1 MPGGRV
7 PRAKTEALPS
17 VINPSS
23 WNSPCAECTSG
34 RKLRALFEKM
44 AWEIVFVFVL
54 LIGTVTSFVWERV
67 PTDVTA
73 LTAFGIILLAGS
85 LPLSENLP
93 RATELFN
100 VFSSTAPIT
109 IAAMF
114 IISAAIEKTG
124 SIEIIANSVG
134 KLAKLGNI
142 GVVLAM
148 VFVVGG
154 LSAFVNNTPVVV
166 IFLPVVLSL
175 AREMNLP
182 ASKLLIPLSYASIFG
197 GACTLVGTSTNIL
210 ASDIL
215 RLNGRDPLTMFELT
229 KLGLPLL
236 VLGAIYLAF
245 VSTKI
250 IPRRQS
256 LTAILS
262 EEERREYLT
271 EAYIRPGSALIG
283 KTIAESGLRKQRGVR
298 ILELVRH
305 EVAVKDDLKTVVF
318 QVGDRL
324 ILSCRPSGFVQ
335 ASSVEGLHLLGEEET
350 GLQTIAAHE
359 GSIVEGV
366 IGPRSSVVGK
376 TIKELNFR
384 QRFRMILIA
393 IHRRGINMRDKI
405 DTLPLEFGDTI
416 LMMGTDE
423 AKEQIRRG
431 DDILLLDHAY
441 TPAQNMRSKRPV
453 VFGILAAL
461 IGTVSFGILPISAAA
476 ILGVVVLFL
485 TNTLKPKEAYAAV
498 DWSLLILIYSMLG
511 LGMAMESSGASV
523 LVTEGLVALTNMGI
537 PPPWQPYVLMMALY
551 LVTNTLTEL
560 LSNNATVVLM
570 TPIAIGLGT
579 TLGVDPRPFVIAT
592 CMASS
597 ASFSTPIGYQTN
609 TYVYGIGGYRFKDF
623 LKVGIPLNI
632 IYMIGAVS
640 LIPVLWKF

>member
-1 MPGGRV
+1 M
-7 PRAKTEALPS
+7 T
-17 VINPSS
+17 
-23 WNSPCAECTSG
+23 
-34 RKLRALFEKM
+34 
-44 AWEIVFVFVL
+44 WEIIFVL
-54 LIGTVTSFVWERV
+54 FTLIATVGSFVWERV

-73 LTAFGIILLAGS
+73 LTAFGVILLAGS
-85 LPLSENLP
+85 LPISDNLP
-93 RATELFN
+93 KTAELFN
-100 VFSSTAPIT
+100 VFSSTAPLT

-114 IISAAIEKTG
+114 IISAALEKTG
-124 SIEIIANSVG
+124 GIEIIANSMV
-134 KLAKLGNI
+134 KLSKLGT
-142 GVVLAM
+142 GVVVLAM

-154 LSAFVNNTPVVV
+154 LSAFINNTPVVV
-166 IFLPVVLSL
+166 IFLPVILHL
-175 AREMNLP
+175 AREMDVP

-215 RLNGRDPLTMFELT
+215 RLNGQEPLTMFELT
-229 KLGLPLL
+229 KLGFPLL
-236 VLGAIYLAF
+236 ILGAIYLAF

-262 EEERREYLT
+262 EEERREYIT
-271 EAYIRPGSALIG
+271 EAYIRSGSQLIG
-283 KTIAESGLRKQRGVR
+283 KTIAESGLKKQRGVR

-305 EVAVKDDLKTVVF
+305 EVAVKDDIRTIIF
-318 QVGDRL
+318 QAGDRL
-324 ILSCRPSGFVQ
+324 ILSCRPSGFVE
-335 ASSVEGLHLLGEEET
+335 ASSVEGLHLLGEET

-431 DDILLLDHAY
+431 GDILLLDHAH
-441 TPAQNMRSKRPV
+441 TPAQNMRSKQPIV
-453 VFGILAAL
+453 LGVLAGI
-461 IGTVSFGILPISAAA
+461 IGSVSFGFLPISAAA
-476 ILGVVVLFL
+476 ILGVVVLFV

-511 LGMAMESSGASV
+511 LGMAMDRSGASG
-523 LVTEGLVALTNMGI
+523 LVTEGLVGLTNVGI
-537 PPPWQPYVLMMALY
+537 SPEWQPYVLLIALY
-551 LVTNTLTEL
+551 AVTNALTEL

-570 TPIAIGLGT
+570 TPIAIALGT

-609 TYVYGIGGYRFKDF
+609 TYVYGVGGYRFKDF
-623 LKVGIPLNI
+623 LKVGIPLNL
-632 IYMIGAVS
+632 IYMAGAVI
-640 LIPVLWKF
+640 LIPMLWSF